1 MQDLFPCQGLAG
13 VFHEELDDGILHLGE
28 LDALAV
34 LFQAAAAGVEDEG
47 GLADD
52 AVVADVAANAAVEG
66 VDAGGELCGGEG
78 LGDVVVGPGHKAG
91 DLVHLLGAGG
101 EHDDADL
108 RVARPDAAADLE
120 AVHIRQH
127 DVQQGHTHVG
137 VQAQLLQGLLPGA
150 GLDGLIP
157 GAVEVDDHKAADV
170 RFILQD

>member
-1 MQDLFPCQGLAG
+1 MVPG
-13 VFHEELDDGILHLGE
+13 VH
-28 LDALAV
+28 
-34 LFQAAAAGVEDEG
+34 DEG
-47 GLADD
+47 SLPQKVLEGH
-52 AVVADVAANAAVEG
+52 AVSGNAPEQG
-66 VDAGGELCGGEG
+66 VHPGGQLRRGEG
-78 LGDVVVGPGHKAG
+78 LGHIVIGPGHQPR
-91 DLVHLLGAGG
+91 DLVHFLGPGG

-108 RVARPDAAADLE
+108 FVSRPDAAADLE

-157 GAVEVDDHKAADV
+157 GAVEVDDHKASDV